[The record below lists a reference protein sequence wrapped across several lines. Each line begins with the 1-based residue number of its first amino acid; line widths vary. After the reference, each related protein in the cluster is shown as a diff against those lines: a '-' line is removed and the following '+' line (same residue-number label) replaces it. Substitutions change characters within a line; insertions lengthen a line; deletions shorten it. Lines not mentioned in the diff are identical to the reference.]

1 MHISLS
7 MDEPASEKQA
17 IDTSLFILAFT
28 AQLTIILISSEYDE
42 VYDIFALA

>member
-7 MDEPASEKQA
+7 MDEPASEKH
-17 IDTSLFILAFT
+17 TSLFILAFT
-28 AQLTIILISSEYDE
+28 AQLTIILISSEDDE